1 MMYFPSTPII
11 ERLRGLFKRRVRDS
25 ELAYLG
31 DGHGPGARVDVPGK
45 SGFVYVHFAV
55 GKDENGFATYG
66 GITMA
71 RSGSAAYINAPG
83 MPVHVAYNRSNELE
97 VVGTVNSALDQ
108 YGIDTRVLNPLNQQ
122 SKWVYPWQLTIGLAS
137 AVANSVTASTLI
149 TVKKFRH
156 YVGNKLEAF
165 ETPLV
170 VDKPDLSSYIPAAGQ
185 HCYAAVWIDTYT
197 NEAVV
202 VTSVAQ
208 AITTPLD
215 DTDLQETVVRAAASR
230 PADGIPLKAFYLAN
244 DQNTLTQSALEVDMR
259 LWLYNP
265 PAWGFPNV
273 LNTLERVWPNR
284 TLVTGPYT
292 VSGVGDIEYES
303 GAQHIIV
310 HKGNFDAT
318 TDPTVN
324 DDSGDGYSVGSPWFN
339 KSTGILRFAT
349 DVTVGAAVWEEVS
362 GGGGMTSFDVAA
374 DTGTPETI
382 EDGDTLTIEGG
393 DAIETAVSATDTITI
408 RVADGGITNDKV
420 LINSLQL
427 DRFQN
432 AGPSEYNQLLGYDDA
447 GTIMS
452 VPYPDSTAGT
462 LGEDVTVIDILIE
475 DLSDGEW
482 YKASATSPFVMS
494 ERLGVAI
501 EGGSFTVGGTV
512 RMRTLGAIGG
522 FSGLADEATVYIS
535 TTPGA
540 LTTTAPTPSLGGATV
555 LSKPCGYALDSG
567 SAFINP
573 GPARYMRRASLA
585 DGATLTVQHHADVL
599 PYARKLY
606 AAISSTDTAILETS
620 GGAQDSS
627 RQLRGQSGAGSVN
640 PVDAVGGANVALG
653 DSAGTDFRVAQS
665 FQVTAAGQLSSIVFR
680 SGATTGT
687 PSTLNVPYRIETD
700 AAGIPSGVILH
711 SGTTANWVASAD
723 NTITVTSGPFLA
735 TATSY
740 WFILELPIQA
750 TNNAYTVTRNA
761 AGAYASGVMKWDST
775 TGASFPGT
783 WLLGGGTNDMRVSIT
798 VAAVVANDGIAQGFS
813 HSNTTT
819 AQYADILLKKTGTPT
834 GNLTLAIYSNTAG
847 MPNAVITNGT
857 ANVVAAS
864 TLTTG
869 YTLIRFTWTTPPT
882 ITASTQYHLVLTTAD
897 SASNTNYVEWGID
910 ISSPPYANGAL
921 ALLQSASWGAASPA
935 ADGIFDLYGVTAT
948 FGSIMTPGLWIST
961 QSDIVARNDDGAG
974 ANSAT
979 NTTFKNTSGVP
990 LDVTCIVEL
999 P

>member
-122 SKWVYPWQLTIGLAS
+122 SKWVYPWQLTYGLAS

-165 ETPLV
+165 DTPLAA
-170 VDKPDLSSYIPAAGQ
+170 DKVDLSSYIPAAGQ

-230 PADGIPLKAFYLAN
+230 PADGTPLKAFYLAN

-284 TLVTGPYT
+284 TLVTGPFT
-292 VSGVGDIEYES
+292 TTGVGDIEYES

-362 GGGGMTSFDVAA
+362 GGSGGMTSFDVAA

-382 EDGDTLTIEGG
+382 EDGDVLSILGG
-393 DAIETAVSATDTITI
+393 DAIGTDTSNPDTVTI
-408 RVADGGITNDKV
+408 SVLDGGITNDKV
-420 LINSLQL
+420 LINSLEI
-427 DRFQN
+427 DRFVNGDPNQFIGYDN
-432 AGPSEYNQLLGYDDA
+432 AGSITTLPYLDA
-447 GTIMS
+447 VTGI
-452 VPYPDSTAGT
+452 
-462 LGEDVTVIDILIE
+462 LGEDAALMSIVIE
-475 DLSDGEW
+475 NLSDGEW
-482 YKASATSPFVMS
+482 YKSNATGPTFVMS
-494 ERLGVAI
+494 GRTGIIV
-501 EGGSFTVGGTV
+501 EGGSFTTGAVARIRTFGTISSFP
-512 RMRTLGAIGG
+512 TLT
-522 FSGLADEATVYIS
+522 DEATLYAS
-535 TTPGA
+535 TTAGA
-540 LTTTAPTPSLGGATV
+540 FTSTAPTPALGGATI
-555 LSKPCGYALDSG
+555 LNKIYGWAIDT
-567 SAFINP
+567 ATAHINP

-585 DGATLTVQHHADVL
+585 DGASLTVQHHADIL
-599 PYARKLY
+599 PYARKLF
-606 AAISSTDTAILETS
+606 AAISSTDTAIIEAS

-627 RQLRGQSGAGSVN
+627 RQLRGQSGAGSTATPATVVSN
-640 PVDAVGGANVALG
+640 NTTLG
-653 DSAGTDFRVAQS
+653 DAAGTDFRLAQS
-665 FQVTAAGQLSSIVFR
+665 FQLTAAGQLSSIVFR
-680 SGATTGT
+680 AGPTTGT
-687 PSTLNVPYRIETD
+687 PSTLNVPWRVETD
-700 AAGIPSGVILH
+700 AAGIPSGVVLA
-711 SGTTANWVASAD
+711 SGTTPNWVASAD
-723 NTITVTSGPFLA
+723 NTITVTGGPFLT

-740 WFILELPIQA
+740 WFILELPMQ
-750 TNNAYTVTRNA
+750 TSNNSYTVGRA
-761 AGAYASGVMKWDST
+761 SVGAYASGIMKWDTS

-783 WLLGGGTNDMRVSIT
+783 WAGGGGTNDMVVAIT
-798 VAAVVANDGIAQGFS
+798 VAAVVANDGISQGVS
-813 HSNTTT
+813 HASTTT
-819 AQYADILLKKTGTPT
+819 AQYADILLKKTGLPT
-834 GNLTLAIYSNTAG
+834 GNLTLALYSNTAG
-847 MPNAVITNGT
+847 MPNTVITNGT

-869 YTLIRFTWTTPPT
+869 YTLIRFTWSTPPT

-910 ISSPPYANGAL
+910 TSTPPYANGAL
-921 ALLQSASWGAASPA
+921 ALLQSASWAAASPA

-948 FGSIMTPGLWIST
+948 FGSIMTPGLWISA

-974 ANSAT
+974 ADSAT
-979 NTTFKNTSGVP
+979 NTTFKNTSGVT
-990 LDVTCIVEL
+990 LDVTCIVEM